1 MLLLPVIILAQE
13 PVMSET
19 EQQLENLT
27 AANEDNETEDDSYL
41 QQLQRFKNTPLNL
54 NAASA
59 EDLRELLF
67 LSDYQIAQFIQYKL
81 LLGPLNSLYEMQ
93 AIPGW
98 DIGTI
103 KKILPF
109 VTIEK
114 TVPLPT
120 ALKQRL
126 RHGDNTLLY
135 RYSQVLEKS
144 RGYRLPKL
152 AGTNFYVGER
162 DRHFL
167 RFNYNYKNVLSWGL
181 VADKDAGESFFRNKK
196 PKGFDFY
203 SFHFYARNIGKIK
216 TLAIGDFSVN
226 MGQGLLQWQS
236 LAFRKSAAVL
246 AIKRQAA
253 VFRPYNSPAEYNFH
267 RGVAITAALKKWE
280 WSVFASRKKISANIN
295 ADTLSGNDW
304 FSSILAGGYHR
315 TAAELLDRNSITQLA
330 AGGVLRYQSGNARFS
345 FNTIHHWF
353 SNSFIREPL
362 PYNLYTI
369 KGKNLHNY
377 SVDYNYTFKNIHF
390 FGETAI
396 DGNRSLATVNGAL
409 ISLDAKAE
417 MSLLYR
423 NINKA
428 YQSLNGDAFTES
440 SVPVNEKGIYAAIS
454 LRPTTFLRLDAYADF
469 YRFPWLKY
477 RIDAPSSGKDFLAQ
491 LTYLPSKQIEVYLRY
506 RTETRQQNKVSNTLV
521 NPVVAFLPK
530 HSLRWQNSIS
540 LNPGLILRSRVELLW
555 YNKEAESAEE
565 GFLLFADA
573 FYRPTQQKWAA
584 NFRLQFFETAS
595 YNSRIYAYENDVL
608 YGFSIP
614 AFYDRGVRYYLNFN
628 AKDFSFLSKRTKK
641 RHHEWAVWLKWA
653 QTVYSGKNAIG
664 SGLDE
669 LTGNTKSE
677 LRLQGILSF

>member
-1 MLLLPVIILAQE
+1 MLLLPVVILAQE

-41 QQLQRFKNTPLNL
+41 QQLQRFKRNPLNL
-54 NAASA
+54 NTASA
-59 EDLRELLF
+59 NDLRELLL

-81 LLGPLNSLYEMQ
+81 LLGPLSSLYELQ
-93 AIPGW
+93 AVPGW
-98 DIGTI
+98 DIATI

-109 VTIEK
+109 ITIEK
-114 TVPLPT
+114 MVALP
-120 ALKQRL
+120 AGLQQRL
-126 RHGDNTLLY
+126 RSGDYTLLY
-135 RYSQVLEKS
+135 RYSQVLEKAK
-144 RGYRLPKL
+144 GYRLPKL
-152 AGTNFYVGER
+152 GGTNFYMGER

-167 RFNYNYKNVLSWGL
+167 RFNYHYKNLLSWGF

-203 SFHFYARNIGKIK
+203 SFHFYVRNIGKLK

-236 LAFRKSAAVL
+236 LAFKKSAAVL

-253 VFRPYNSPAEYNFH
+253 VLRPYNSPAEYNFH
-267 RGVAITAALKKWE
+267 RGVAMTAAFKKWE

-304 FSSILAGGYHR
+304 FSSILTGGYHR

-330 AGGVLRYQSGNARFS
+330 VGGVLRYESGNARLS
-345 FNTIHHWF
+345 FNTIHHRF
-353 SNSFIREPL
+353 SNPFIREPL
-362 PYNLYTI
+362 PYNLYAI
-369 KGKNLHNY
+369 KGKALHNY

-396 DGNRSLATVNGAL
+396 DGNRSWATVNGAL

-417 MSLLYR
+417 MALLYR

-428 YQSLNGDAFTES
+428 YQSFNGDAFTES
-440 SVPVNEKGIYAAIS
+440 SVPMNEKGFYAAVS
-454 LRPTTFLRLDAYADF
+454 LHPTTFLRLDAYADF
-469 YRFPWLKY
+469 YQFPWLKY
-477 RIDAPSSGKDFLAQ
+477 RIDAPSSGKDFLVQ
-491 LTYLPSKQIEVYLRY
+491 FTYLPSKQIEVYLRY
-506 RTETRQQNKVSNTLV
+506 RTETKQQNNASNTLV

-540 LNPGLILRSRVELLW
+540 VNPGLILRTRAELLW
-555 YNKEAESAEE
+555 FNSVAESAEE

-573 FYRPTQQKWAA
+573 FYRPPQKKWAA
-584 NFRLQFFETAS
+584 NFRLQFFETGG

-614 AFYDRGVRYYLNFN
+614 AFYDHGVRYYLNFN
-628 AKDFSFLSKRTKK
+628 AKDLSFFSNKPKK
-641 RHHEWAVWLKWA
+641 RHYEWDLWLKWA
-653 QTVYSGKNAIG
+653 QTVYSGKSTIG

-669 LTGNTKSE
+669 VRGNNKSE